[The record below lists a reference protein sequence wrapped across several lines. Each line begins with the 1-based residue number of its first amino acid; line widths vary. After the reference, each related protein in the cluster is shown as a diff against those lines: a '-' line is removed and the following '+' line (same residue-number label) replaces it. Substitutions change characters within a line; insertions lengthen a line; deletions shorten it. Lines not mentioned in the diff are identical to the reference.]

1 MWSESKFHFIKISER
16 SIEAEVKISS
26 IKTFC
31 TMIFKYGISLP
42 NAESESNNLLTTKCE
57 WCVQKV
63 SRISFF
69 LMWWLNYNRAMYF
82 TNKMNKKTCKIEFL
96 ELPHHELWNVT
107 FQCGIRY
114 RDYHVYERLRYIDV
128 LDENPSCT
136 LFASAGFIEIER
148 STFVQIKA
156 SKKFIIDI
164 WTKLKLFNNLEA
176 NTKVK

>member
-31 TMIFKYGISLP
+31 IMIFKYGISLP
-42 NAESESNNLLTTKCE
+42 NAESESNNLLTTNVSGVCKKYHE
-57 WCVQKV
+57 FRFSWCDDWTITERCTSQIKW
-63 SRISFF
+63 I
-69 LMWWLNYNRAMYF
+69 
-82 TNKMNKKTCKIEFL
+82 KKTCKIEFL

-114 RDYHVYERLRYIDV
+114 RDYLVYERLRYIDV
-128 LDENPSCT
+128 WDENPSCT

-156 SKKFIIDI
+156 SNKLIIDI
-164 WTKLKLFNNLEA
+164 WTKLKLLNNLEA
-176 NTKVK
+176 NIQVK